1 MALSTRA
8 VAANALTLVAGEG
21 KSLDAVLSQALD
33 LLEDPRDRAFTQ
45 ELVYGVLRWY
55 WKLLPQLQSLL
66 RRPLR
71 RRDRDVEMLLLAGLY
86 QLQYLSTPPHAAVAA
101 TVEACVEF
109 DKAWAKKL
117 VNGTLRNAI
126 RGAATLDELAMSSVS
141 TRTAHVEWFVR
152 TLQSDWPAHWETIL
166 AADNEYPPCT
176 LRVNALQGSRDEY
189 LETLALAGIQ
199 ARPTKYSVQG
209 IRLDKPIP
217 VESLPE
223 FEQGRVS
230 IQDEAAQ
237 LAATVLDLTDCARVL
252 DACAAPGGKTAHVL
266 ESNPGHLSVV
276 AVDRSAHRVALLS
289 DTLRRLRLSAITHT
303 ADTTRPEDWWDGTQF
318 DRILVDAPCS
328 GSGVIRRHPD
338 IKIHRREND
347 IRKLVDQQ
355 IALLDSLWLL
365 LKPGGKLIYGTCSV
379 LRAENDRVISRFVAG
394 GKGIRMDRIKAAWG
408 VATDCGRQIITGEQ
422 YMDGFYYA
430 RLVKE

>member
-21 KSLDAVLSQALD
+21 KALDAVLSQALD

-303 ADTTRPEDWWDGTQF
+303 ARPEDWWDGTQF

>member
-21 KSLDAVLSQALD
+21 KALDAVLSQALD

-252 DACAAPGGKTAHVL
+252 DACAGHV
-266 ESNPGHLSVV
+266 
-276 AVDRSAHRVALLS
+276 R
-289 DTLRRLRLSAITHT
+289 
-303 ADTTRPEDWWDGTQF
+303 Q
-318 DRILVDAPCS
+318 
-328 GSGVIRRHPD
+328 
-338 IKIHRREND
+338 
-347 IRKLVDQQ
+347 
-355 IALLDSLWLL
+355 
-365 LKPGGKLIYGTCSV
+365 TC
-379 LRAENDRVISRFVAG
+379 
-394 GKGIRMDRIKAAWG
+394 
-408 VATDCGRQIITGEQ
+408 
-422 YMDGFYYA
+422 A
-430 RLVKE
+430 RYVR